1 MFACLLRHS
10 TDDGGFALQRRLAR
24 RRGYTSGMRSVA
36 DDLRQKDRA
45 AVLKL
50 TPEERIALALR
61 LGERDL
67 EIFCRAQ
74 GLDRKEAIRVLQR
87 RRQAGRRPSR
97 CMTEII
103 G

>member
-1 MFACLLRHS
+1 
-10 TDDGGFALQRRLAR
+10 
-24 RRGYTSGMRSVA
+24 MRSVA
-36 DDLRQKDRA
+36 DDLRQQDRE

-50 TPEERIALALR
+50 SPQERIALALQ

-67 EIFCRAQ
+67 EILCRTQ
-74 GLDRKEAIRVLQR
+74 GLDRETAIRLIQR
-87 RRQAGRRPSR
+87 RRQAGRLPSR

>member
-1 MFACLLRHS
+1 
-10 TDDGGFALQRRLAR
+10 
-24 RRGYTSGMRSVA
+24 MRSVA
-36 DDLRQKDRA
+36 DDLRQKDRE

-50 TPEERIALALR
+50 SPEERIALALQ

-67 EIFCRAQ
+67 EIFCRIQ
-74 GLDRKEAIRVLQR
+74 GLDRETAIRLIQR
-87 RRQAGRRPSR
+87 RRQAGRLPSR

>member
-1 MFACLLRHS
+1 
-10 TDDGGFALQRRLAR
+10 
-24 RRGYTSGMRSVA
+24 MRSVA
-36 DDLRQKDRA
+36 DDLRQRDRD

-50 TPEERIALALR
+50 SPGERIALALR

-67 EIFCRAQ
+67 ELFCRAQ
-74 GLDRKEAIRVLQR
+74 GLDRETAVRVLRR

>member
-1 MFACLLRHS
+1 V
-10 TDDGGFALQRRLAR
+10 
-24 RRGYTSGMRSVA
+24 RSVA
-36 DDLRQKDRA
+36 DDLRRRDRE
-45 AVLKL
+45 AVFELS
-50 TPEERIALALR
+50 PRERIALALQ

-67 EIFCRAQ
+67 ELFCRTQ
-74 GLDRKEAIRVLQR
+74 GLERAAAVRILRR

>member
-1 MFACLLRHS
+1 
-10 TDDGGFALQRRLAR
+10 
-24 RRGYTSGMRSVA
+24 MRSVA
-36 DDLRQKDRA
+36 DDLRQRDRE

-50 TPEERIALALR
+50 SPEERIALALQ

-67 EIFCRAQ
+67 EIFCRFQ
-74 GLDRKEAIRVLQR
+74 GLEREEALRILQR
-87 RRQAGRRPSR
+87 RRQAGRRYSR

>member
-1 MFACLLRHS
+1 
-10 TDDGGFALQRRLAR
+10 
-24 RRGYTSGMRSVA
+24 MRSVA
-36 DDLRQKDRA
+36 DDLRQRDRE

-50 TPEERIALALR
+50 SPEERIALALR
-61 LGERDL
+61 LGDEDL
-67 EIFCRAQ
+67 ELFCRAQ
-74 GLDRKEAIRVLQR
+74 GLDRSEAIRVLQR